1 MEQPSRERGH
11 LALDE
16 GGAPSFPAA
25 GWDIPGREGILRSS
39 QLFPCNEGLT

>member
-11 LALDE
+11 LALVE
-16 GGAPSFPAA
+16 GGTPSLPAA

-39 QLFPCNEGLT
+39 RLFPCSA